1 MAIVPKETG
10 VEVFQ
15 EQPNAERASEIAHEA
30 LAGAAS
36 FARYYSL
43 TPKQLPALVLHFK
56 GVKAAYVLPLS
67 SLSPIT
73 IDALAR
79 ELRDRLDDI
88 SILRSNSLTRLR
100 VRDLEGGLEPCFTNW
115 KRRPPRRQLY
125 WGSLQKKYGQHI
137 QSEGLLCSIDQQE
150 VVDRAAIEKIFAES
164 VDFPRLRRDQRCD
177 KIHSLTRRTNA
188 LRRSLEAQCD
198 FSSVAK
204 YLEDQ
209 ERVREDLRRW
219 LLKDCV
225 CADVGFT

>member
-1 MAIVPKETG
+1 MFVASMPPKKLVDAFQEGGFDEPVLAIIVPNSLQDVPSLRAIMRTPISLIPYSASTWRWFSPLLTCRRGIPKRLQSGMAIVPKETG

-30 LAGAAS
+30 LASAAS

-88 SILRSNSLTRLR
+88 SIL
-100 VRDLEGGLEPCFTNW
+100 
-115 KRRPPRRQLY
+115 
-125 WGSLQKKYGQHI
+125 
-137 QSEGLLCSIDQQE
+137 
-150 VVDRAAIEKIFAES
+150 
-164 VDFPRLRRDQRCD
+164 
-177 KIHSLTRRTNA
+177 
-188 LRRSLEAQCD
+188 AQT
-198 FSSVAK
+198 V
-204 YLEDQ
+204 
-209 ERVREDLRRW
+209 
-219 LLKDCV
+219 
-225 CADVGFT
+225 